1 MGNKQSTTAPPS
13 TKQEKVTGPP
23 PLDLSCDLECEK
35 KKKLVLLKDA
45 FDKAS
50 EKKEEDPAAYDKAR
64 IAYYTLLHGQGWLNT
79 EKQRIARENV
89 QPNVTDFNN
98 IYNSLKQEKQS
109 QSIFANLADQLN
121 QDDSPVL
128 DKQLTEDKDKS
139 RVLDRLN
146 ELNSGSPTYYSTN
159 NWISYL
165 IDGIIVVLGIV
176 IAYLIYTKYPK
187 WFGSSTEST
196 TY

>member
-1 MGNKQSTTAPPS
+1 MGNKQSSTATAAP
-13 TKQEKVTGPP
+13 KAEKVTGPP
-23 PLDLSCDLECEK
+23 PLEPPCDLECEK
-35 KKKLVLLKDA
+35 KKKLALLKQA
-45 FDKAS
+45 FDKAAT
-50 EKKEEDPAAYDKAR
+50 KREEDPSGYNKAR

-79 EKQRIARENV
+79 EKQRIAKENV

-98 IYNSLKQEKQS
+98 IYNSLKQEKTS
-109 QSIFANLADQLN
+109 QSIFANLADQFN
-121 QDDSPVL
+121 QDDSPTL
-128 DKQLTEDKDKS
+128 DKQLTADKDKS

-176 IAYLIYTKYPK
+176 IVYLIYTKYSR
-187 WFGSSTEST
+187 WFGPSTEST